1 MTSKLRFGIIG
12 WGVIGHI
19 HAKAIATL
27 PDAQLVAVVDTVLK
41 PAQELMEEFHVTHYE
56 NLQEMLAREHLDIID
71 ICTPSGQHGEHA
83 CQIMR
88 SGVNVIVEKPL
99 EITRAAI
106 AEMLRVQQETGV
118 KLAVI
123 SQHRFDPDTIK
134 VHDLVEAQA
143 FGRLVQG
150 LALVPWWRSQ
160 AYYDSGAW
168 RGTWELD
175 GGGVLM
181 NQSIHSIDLLQWL
194 MGPVKSIFAY
204 TDTLVH
210 RMETED
216 VAVAVLRFANGA
228 LGTIAATT
236 GAYPGMGTR
245 IELHGDKG
253 SAVIEDDRLSYLH
266 LAQDDREEV
275 GPYDAAREQHVP
287 TAPAGPS
294 AAQNPAT
301 LAIRSHALQI
311 EDMIRAIRENGAPL
325 VDGFAARHPVE
336 IILGIYESARTHQEV
351 TLS

>member
-1 MTSKLRFGIIG
+1 MIFKDEELQNILSFE
-12 WGVIGHI
+12 
-19 HAKAIATL
+19 TL
-27 PDAQLVAVVDTVLK
+27 NTQLC
-41 PAQELMEEFHVTHYE
+41 
-56 NLQEMLAREHLDIID
+56 R
-71 ICTPSGQHGEHA
+71 
-83 CQIMR
+83 
-88 SGVNVIVEKPL
+88 
-99 EITRAAI
+99 
-106 AEMLRVQQETGV
+106 
-118 KLAVI
+118 
-123 SQHRFDPDTIK
+123 
-134 VHDLVEAQA
+134 
-143 FGRLVQG
+143 
-150 LALVPWWRSQ
+150 
-160 AYYDSGAW
+160 
-168 RGTWELD
+168 
-175 GGGVLM
+175 GGVLM

-210 RMETED
+210 RVETED

-294 AAQNPAT
+294 TAQNPAT

-325 VDGFAARHPVE
+325 VDGYAARHPVE

>member
-12 WGVIGHI
+12 CGVIGHI
-19 HAKAIATL
+19 HAEAIATL
-27 PDAQLVAVVDTVLK
+27 PDAQLVAVLDTVLK
-41 PAQELMEEFHVTHYE
+41 PTQELMDEFHVTHYG
-56 NLQEMLAREHLDIID
+56 NLQEMLAREQLDVVD
-71 ICTPSGQHGEHA
+71 VCTPSGMHGEHA
-83 CQIMR
+83 CQVMR
-88 SGVNVIVEKPL
+88 AGVNVIVEKPM
-99 EITRAAI
+99 EVSRAAI
-106 AEMLRVQQETGV
+106 EEMLRVQQETGV

-143 FGRLVQG
+143 FGRLVLG
-150 LALVPWWRSQ
+150 NALIPWWRSQ

-168 RGTWELD
+168 RGTWKLD

-194 MGPVKSIFAY
+194 MGPVKSVCAY

-216 VAVAVLRFANGA
+216 VAVAILRFANGA

-236 GAYPGMGTR
+236 DAYPGTGTR
-245 IELHGDKG
+245 IEVHGDKG
-253 SAVIEDDRLSYLH
+253 SVVIEDDRLSYLH
-266 LAQDDREEV
+266 LSQDDREQR
-275 GPYDAAREQHVP
+275 AP

-325 VDGFAARHPVE
+325 VDGYAARHLVE